1 MLPGSRG
8 VAAGQ
13 AVSGLGGGDG
23 FGRHWRIFAP
33 FILNLLQD
41 EYPANERN
49 RIAGGVEILP
59 GSDLFSHFVAK
70 AVSSA
75 LGRFTTV
82 FGMGTGGATPL
93 EPPGSKSNGDQ
104 YALFFTIWQGVNQ
117 RIWKIGKIHIR
128 DYPGRP

>member
-8 VAAGQ
+8 AAAGQ
-13 AVSGLGGGDG
+13 AVSGLGGRGWL
-23 FGRHWRIFAP
+23 R
-33 FILNLLQD
+33 
-41 EYPANERN
+41 PALT
-49 RIAGGVEILP
+49 GGVEILP

-93 EPPGSKSNGDQ
+93 EPPGSKSNGSQ

-128 DYPGRP
+128 DYPGHL